1 MSKSIA
7 KNALYKV
14 LLNIFNI
21 IMPIIIAT
29 YTYRVMTKEL
39 IGRYTAA
46 YTIFN
51 YFFIFA
57 GFGIYNYAIRE
68 LSKVRDNKKKM
79 SQLFTS
85 FFVIGLI
92 SNIVTIIA
100 YVAFNY
106 TLFKGTPVFA
116 VHLIL
121 ALNMISNIFYIEWA
135 NEALENYGFITL
147 KTIIVRL
154 VYAALLFLTVK
165 SSKDFLIYVFLTTFS
180 TFLNNIIS
188 YIYIKKGIGFDFSNI
203 KIKRHIKFLLLVIV
217 MSNGNVLYTQL
228 DKVMLA
234 HYVGEISV
242 AYYGVANNVMN
253 IINALVLS
261 VVFVTIPRLSNI
273 IASKDH
279 ERYINLLNK
288 ITQTL
293 FAFLFPVAIGMFVLA
308 EEIFVLFGGGE
319 YAGGGPVL
327 KVFCLYMISLG
338 MEAILTNQ
346 VMYVNRREK
355 QLVPMIFMAGFI
367 NIILNYLLLKFNVF
381 NEVTAIATT
390 TVSSYMLIF
399 IEYIYTR
406 KVLNIKFN
414 MFNFKNFRYLLYA
427 LTFLPISFIFKSLIS
442 NMYIYIVAI
451 VLTSGIV
458 YTLFLFITKDE
469 IWNTAVNRF
478 MPKIK
483 TKLRR

>member
-21 IMPIIIAT
+21 IMPVIIAS
-29 YTYRVMTKEL
+29 YTFRVMTKEL

-68 LSKVRDNKKKM
+68 LSKVRENKKKM

-92 SNIVTIIA
+92 SNIVTLIA
-100 YVAFNY
+100 YGIFNF
-106 TLFKGTPVFA
+106 TVFKGTPVFE

-121 ALNMISNIFYIEWA
+121 ALNMVSNIFYIEWA

-154 VYAALLFLTVK
+154 VYAILLFSTVK
-165 SSKDFLIYVFLTTFS
+165 SSDDFLIYVFLTTFA

-203 KIKRHIKFLLLVIV
+203 KIKRHIKFLLLVII

-228 DKVMLA
+228 DKVMLD
-234 HYVGEISV
+234 HYVGEVSV
-242 AYYGVANNVMN
+242 AYYGVAHNVMS

-279 ERYINLLNK
+279 QKYINLLNK

-293 FAFLFPVAIGMFVLA
+293 FAFLFPVALGMFVLA

-327 KVFCLYMISLG
+327 KVFCVYMVSLG

-367 NIILNYLLLKFNVF
+367 NLILNYLLLKLNVF

-390 TVSSYMLIF
+390 TVSSYILVMTQ
-399 IEYIYTR
+399 YIYTR
-406 KVLNIKFN
+406 KVLNVRFN
-414 MFNFKNFRYLLYA
+414 LFTMKNFRYLLYA
-427 LTFLPISFIFKSLIS
+427 LTFLPISFMYKYLIS

-458 YTLFLFITKDE
+458 YAFFLFITKDE
-469 IWNTAVNRF
+469 IWNAVINRF
-478 MPKIK
+478 MPKVK
-483 TKLRR
+483 GKFKR